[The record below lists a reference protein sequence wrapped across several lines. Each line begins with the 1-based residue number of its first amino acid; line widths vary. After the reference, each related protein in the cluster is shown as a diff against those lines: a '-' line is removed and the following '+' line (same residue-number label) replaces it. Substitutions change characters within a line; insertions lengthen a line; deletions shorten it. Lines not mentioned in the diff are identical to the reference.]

1 MDHFGLGA
9 KSLTKPVFII
19 YKEESMK
26 GLPLKLKSF
35 LVLLYIFTIASI
47 IFLYQKKVF
56 IVSYPNYLEIVFFGV
71 VLAIAESFR
80 ILYKGMAIST
90 SFAVQLAS
98 IVLLGPFGASAV
110 IFLGLSL
117 RFKKVDGKYQH
128 IFNIPIYQTLYNYC
142 VGIVPLL
149 YGGLAY
155 YKLGGTF
162 NTNNLWSKLYLVIIL
177 SVICLVLNTFL
188 ISVLFSILNNK
199 NVLYFFISNIRL
211 SLLSGLVMTPFGV
224 GLAYMFS
231 EYKYGGVFLIIF
243 PIVLVRYTFY
253 LYLESKNQYIE
264 TVDTLMHAMEA
275 RDKYTEGHSRRVS
288 EISTMIAKQLKYD
301 DLKTERIRIA
311 SLLHDVGKIGI
322 DDGIL
327 NKPGRL
333 TKEEYEII
341 KSHPEIGYN
350 ILKDIKNL
358 EDILPIIRNHHE
370 RYDGKGYPDQK
381 MPDELSLDV
390 FIVQLADTID
400 AMATDRPYRKALT
413 EDEIISEITTYS
425 GTQFH
430 PKVVEAY
437 LNILEKRKKAV

>member
-1 MDHFGLGA
+1 
-9 KSLTKPVFII
+9 
-19 YKEESMK
+19 MK
-26 GLPLKLKSF
+26 GLPLKLKVY
-35 LVLLYIFTIASI
+35 LGILYIFTVISL
-47 IFLYQKKVF
+47 IFLYVNKVF
-56 IVSYPNYLEIVFFGV
+56 NIDQVSYVKIAFFGIL
-71 VLAIAESFR
+71 LAVAESFR
-80 ILYKGMAIST
+80 IVYKGMAIST
-90 SFAVQLAS
+90 SLAVTISSVILFGPLITS
-98 IVLLGPFGASAV
+98 VIVILGF
-110 IFLGLSL
+110 SL
-117 RFKKVDGKYQH
+117 RFKKVEGKYQY
-128 IFNIPIYQTLYNYC
+128 ILNDPIYKTLYNYC
-142 VGIVPLL
+142 VQIIPVI
-149 YGGLAY
+149 YSGLVY

-162 NTNNLWSKLYLVIIL
+162 DIENLWNKFFLIIIF
-177 SVICLVLNTFL
+177 SIICLLINTFL
-188 ISVLFSILNNK
+188 ISILFSILNNK
-199 NVLYFFISNIRL
+199 NPLYFFMGNVKL
-211 SLLSGLVMTPFGV
+211 SLLNSLVMTPFGI

-231 EYKYGGVFLIIF
+231 EYKYGGVLLIIF

-437 LNILEKRKKAV
+437 LNISEKRKKAV

>member
-1 MDHFGLGA
+1 
-9 KSLTKPVFII
+9 
-19 YKEESMK
+19 MK

-35 LVLLYIFTIASI
+35 LVTLYVFTIGLVF
-47 IFLYQKKVF
+47 FLCKGNGFTISNPEYINV
-56 IVSYPNYLEIVFFGV
+56 VFFGV
-71 VLAIAESFR
+71 ILAIAESFR
-80 ILYKGMAIST
+80 IPYKGMAIST
-90 SFAVQLAS
+90 SLAVMVAS
-98 IVLLGPFGASAV
+98 VLLFKPILTAIIIIIGF
-110 IFLGLSL
+110 SL
-117 RFKKVDGKYQH
+117 RFKKLDGKFQC
-128 IFNIPIYQTLYNYC
+128 ILNIPIYQTIYNYC
-142 VGIVPLL
+142 VQIVPILCGSL
-149 YGGLAY
+149 IY
-155 YKLGGTF
+155 YKLGGAF
-162 NTNNLWSKLYLVIIL
+162 DTNNLWNKLYMIIIL
-177 SVICLVLNTFL
+177 IVIYSLLNTFL

-199 NVLYFFISNIRL
+199 NILYFFISNIRL
-211 SLLSGLVMTPFGV
+211 SLLSGLVMTPFGI

-231 EYKYGGVFLIIF
+231 EYSYGGVLLIIF

-253 LYLESKNQYIE
+253 LYLESKNQYIQ

-333 TKEEYEII
+333 TKEEYETI

-370 RYDGKGYPDQK
+370 RYDGKGYPDGK

-400 AMATDRPYRKALT
+400 AMGTDRPYRKALT
-413 EDEIISEITTYS
+413 ESEVISEITTYS

-437 LNILEKRKKAV
+437 LSILEKKKKAV

>member
-1 MDHFGLGA
+1 
-9 KSLTKPVFII
+9 
-19 YKEESMK
+19 MK
-26 GLPLKLKSF
+26 DLPLKLKVF
-35 LVLLYIFTIASI
+35 LGLLYIFTVSSLVV
-47 IFLYQKKVF
+47 LYNNVTF
-56 IVSYPNYLEIVFFGV
+56 TFHRISYIEIVFFGIL
-71 VLAIAESFR
+71 LAVAESFR
-80 ILYKGMAIST
+80 IAYKEMAIST
-90 SFAVQLAS
+90 GLAVLIAS
-98 IVLLGPFGASAV
+98 IILFGPLATSVIIVLGF
-110 IFLGLSL
+110 SL
-117 RFKKVDGKYQH
+117 RVRKIENTYQH
-128 IFNIPIYQTLYNYC
+128 VFNIPIYQTLYNYC
-142 VGIVPLL
+142 VQILPVI
-149 YGGLAY
+149 YAGLVY

-162 NTNNLWSKLYLVIIL
+162 DTNNLWSKIFLIFIF
-177 SVICLVLNTFL
+177 SIICLLINTFL
-188 ISVLFSILNNK
+188 ISILFSILNNK
-199 NVLYFFISNIRL
+199 NPLYFFISNIKL
-211 SLLSGLVMTPFGV
+211 SLLNSFVMTPFGV

-231 EYKYGGVFLIIF
+231 HYSYGGVLLIIF

-288 EISTMIAKQLKYD
+288 EISTKIAKQLKYD
-301 DLKTERIRIA
+301 DLKIERIRIA

-327 NKPGRL
+327 NKPGKL

-370 RYDGKGYPDQK
+370 RYDGKGYPDKK
-381 MPDELSLDV
+381 MPEELSLDV

-413 EDEIISEITTYS
+413 EEEIISEITTYS

-437 LNILEKRKKAV
+437 LSILEKQKKAV

>member
-1 MDHFGLGA
+1 
-9 KSLTKPVFII
+9 
-19 YKEESMK
+19 MK
-26 GLPLKLKSF
+26 DLPLKLKAF
-35 LVLLYIFTIASI
+35 LAILYVFTLLTL
-47 IFLYQKKVF
+47 IFLYDSKMFMHFQF
-56 IVSYPNYLEIVFFGV
+56 SYIKIVFFGIL
-71 VLAIAESFR
+71 LAVAESFR
-80 ILYKGMAIST
+80 ISYKEMAIST
-90 SFAVQLAS
+90 GLAVLIASVILFGPLATS
-98 IVLLGPFGASAV
+98 IIIVLGFT
-110 IFLGLSL
+110 L
-117 RFKKVDGKYQH
+117 RIRNIEGKYQH
-128 IFNIPIYQTLYNYC
+128 VLNIPIYQTLYNYC
-142 VGIVPLL
+142 VQIIPVI
-149 YGGLAY
+149 YSGLAY

-162 NTNNLWSKLYLVIIL
+162 DTENLWNKFFLIIIF
-177 SVICLVLNTFL
+177 SIICLLINTFL
-188 ISVLFSILNNK
+188 ISILFSILNNK
-199 NVLYFFISNIRL
+199 NPLYFFMGNVKL
-211 SLLSGLVMTPFGV
+211 SLLNSLVMTPFGI

-231 EYKYGGVFLIIF
+231 EYKYGGVLLIIF

-253 LYLESKNQYIE
+253 LYLESKNQYIQ

-333 TKEEYEII
+333 TKEEYETI

-370 RYDGKGYPDQK
+370 RYDGKGYPDGK

-400 AMATDRPYRKALT
+400 AMVTDRPYRKALT
-413 EDEIISEITTYS
+413 ESEVIREITTYS

-437 LNILEKRKKAV
+437 LSILEKRKKAV